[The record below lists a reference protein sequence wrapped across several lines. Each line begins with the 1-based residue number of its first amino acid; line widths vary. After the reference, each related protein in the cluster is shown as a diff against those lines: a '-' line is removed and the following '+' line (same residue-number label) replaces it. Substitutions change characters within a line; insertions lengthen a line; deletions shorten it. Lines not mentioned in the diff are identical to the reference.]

1 MQWLST
7 YFKAPNC
14 KYLGI
19 TLSDDLQWSTHISN
33 ICKSASRSL
42 GFLRRNLRRCP
53 TELREL
59 AYFALVRSKLEYSCA
74 VCDPHGHLTKDKDLL
89 AGIQRRG
96 ARFVLQDYHR
106 DGSPT
111 QMLEK
116 LGWVSLESR
125 RRNARL
131 TLFDRIVGGRV
142 AINTKDY
149 LSEASTRTRSTNSTK
164 FRQITA
170 RTTQYQHSF
179 FPRTVK
185 EWNSTPDSF
194 IDSLRDSRDSN
205 HQAD

>member
-1 MQWLST
+1 MCVCTYMYIHMKVFTQCDSQILAAPQW
-7 YFKAPNC
+7 N
-14 KYLGI
+14 
-19 TLSDDLQWSTHISN
+19 THISN
-33 ICKSASRSL
+33 ICKSVSRSL

-53 TELREL
+53 PELRQL

-74 VCDPHGHLTKDKDLL
+74 VWDPHLTKDKDLL
-89 AGIQRRG
+89 AGIQWRG
-96 ARFVLQDYHR
+96 ARFVLQDHR
-106 DGSPT
+106 RDSSPT

-149 LSEASTRTRSTNSTK
+149 LSEASTRARSTNSTK

-170 RTTQYQHSF
+170 RTIPNTNTHSSCKQWRSGTL
-179 FPRTVK
+179 PQTPL
-185 EWNSTPDSF
+185 ST
-194 IDSLRDSRDSN
+194 
-205 HQAD
+205 A